1 MIHSPH
7 CFASIEQHQF
17 YPILFCAA
25 ILQKYFSPIYFTC
38 ISQKA
43 NPDIIYIFQNHLS
56 FPQAC
61 EKSEAL
67 LDYIARFPDK
77 LMLDCYGK
85 PLREWLTGIRWLKP
99 RQEKP
104 IFYPENLQWWVF
116 SFCFLLFY
124 WGEGCPI
131 LCFLFT
137 QKTQRYRT

>member
-1 MIHSPH
+1 MLPSCQNI
-7 CFASIEQHQF
+7 FQ
-17 YPILFCAA
+17 L
-25 ILQKYFSPIYFTC
+25 C
-38 ISQKA
+38 ISHAYHKRLIQMSS
-43 NPDIIYIFQNHLS
+43 IFQNHLS

-85 PLREWLTGIRWLKP
+85 PLREWLTDIRWLKP

-116 SFCFLLFY
+116 SFFFLFLLFFFIGERGVLSCASCLHKEHKDTEHKFNVGY
-124 WGEGCPI
+124 W
-131 LCFLFT
+131 
-137 QKTQRYRT
+137 